1 MHRIS
6 AGFLLALTLAAGAAP
21 AHAQS
26 AGAPDLN
33 SSKAQAAAQP
43 QAAVA
48 AMQESLSKQRAS
60 VQQQPAQR
68 AVQGFF
74 VLPPPAA
81 LGTPRPGGLEP
92 PGPAAMVVSTDC
104 APLSPPAVDALVGE
118 AARKEAVDGQLLQLV
133 MKQES
138 AFRPCAVSSKGAMGL
153 MQLMPAT
160 AEELEVKNPFDPLE
174 NVDAGAKLLRQ
185 LLDRYN
191 GDVRLALGAYNA
203 GPAAVD
209 AVKDVPP
216 FRETIDYVRTIL
228 SSIPW
233 KP

>member
-1 MHRIS
+1 MHRLS
-6 AGFLLALTLAAGAAP
+6 AGFLLALTLAAGTVP
-21 AHAQS
+21 ARAQS
-26 AGAPDLN
+26 AVAPDLD
-33 SSKAQAAAQP
+33 SAKAQAAARQ
-43 QAAVA
+43 QASVA
-48 AMQESLSKQRAS
+48 AMQESLSRQRAS
-60 VQQQPAQR
+60 VQHQTAQR

-81 LGTPRPGGLEP
+81 LGAPRPAESVV
-92 PGPAAMVVSTDC
+92 AADC
-104 APLSPPAVDALVGE
+104 APLPPPAVDALVGE
-118 AARKEAVDGQLLQLV
+118 AARKEAVDGQLLHLV

-153 MQLMPAT
+153 MQLMPST
-160 AEELEVKNPFDPLE
+160 AEELDVKNPFDPLE

-191 GDVRLALGAYNA
+191 GDLRMALGAYNA

-216 FRETIDYVRTIL
+216 IRETIDYVHTIL
-228 SSIPW
+228 SSMPW